1 MSRRETKTIK
11 LNKQGNERNLREHLS
26 GKINT
31 SLTGLWFLIP
41 EYLRLGAW
49 DLAKGLV
56 GGDDKDINPRLAMQ
70 LVNESALC
78 KTRIRKENYINSQGF
93 EAINGLS
100 VLASDQQIHNLLND
114 LTMADAQ
121 DFQQHLMAIRNN
133 RGHFESNILAI
144 DPHRIK
150 STSSR
155 TMQKKKKKPDEKAQK
170 LYQTFFCNDVS
181 QGQPL
186 FFASGASGKNTTK
199 ATIEILENV
208 KKIRPNALII
218 ADKEHFTTNLFKYVT
233 NNTDFELLVP
243 AISRERIKKI
253 ERKLSYK
260 RLWAGYAVAET
271 NYKFGSDSYRLVVQR
286 SGEAADTY
294 VYKSFLTISKKS
306 AEELM
311 SAIYDERWS
320 IEEFFN
326 FDGEMGFDRASTF
339 NMNIRHNKMS
349 LALLAQAATY
359 ELRKKLPKPYKTWKS
374 SHLSDAIFRN
384 IEGDI
389 RVEKDTIIVTC
400 YNAPKDLNLPEIY
413 QNLPKKLMDEGIDP
427 RIPWLF
433 DFKLDF
439 RFK

>member
-1 MSRRETKTIK
+1 V
-11 LNKQGNERNLREHLS
+11 
-26 GKINT
+26 
-31 SLTGLWFLIP
+31 P

-78 KTRIRKENYINSQGF
+78 KNRVRKENFVNSQGF

-100 VLASDQQIHNLLND
+100 VLASDQQIHKLLNN
-114 LTMADAQ
+114 LTVAQAQ
-121 DFQQHLMAIRNN
+121 DFQQNLAIIRNDK
-133 RGHFESNILAI
+133 GHFESNILAI

-150 STSSR
+150 STTSR
-155 TMQKKKKKPDEKAQK
+155 TMQKRKKSPDEKANK
-170 LYQTFFCNDVS
+170 LYQTFFCNDVA

-186 FFASGASGKNTTK
+186 FFESGASGRNTTK
-199 ATIEILENV
+199 ATIELLENV
-208 KKIRPNALII
+208 KKIRPNALIT
-218 ADKEHFTTNLFKYVT
+218 ADKEHFTTKLFKYVA
-233 NNTDFELLVP
+233 NNTDLELLVP
-243 AISRERIKKI
+243 TISSKKIKTI

-271 NYKFGSDSYRLVVQR
+271 TYTFGSGTYRLLSQR
-286 SGEAADTY
+286 TGETTDTY
-294 VYKSFLTISKKS
+294 VYKSFLAISNKS
-306 AEELM
+306 AKELM
-311 SAIYDERWS
+311 SSIYDKRWS

-326 FDGEMGFDRASTF
+326 FDGEIGFDRASTF
-339 NMNIRHNKMS
+339 NINIRHNKMS
-349 LALLAQAATY
+349 LALLAQAATF

-400 YNAPKDLNLPEIY
+400 YNAPKDLNLPKIY
-413 QNLPKKLMDEGIDP
+413 QNLPQKLMDEGIDP

-433 DFKLDF
+433 NFKLDF